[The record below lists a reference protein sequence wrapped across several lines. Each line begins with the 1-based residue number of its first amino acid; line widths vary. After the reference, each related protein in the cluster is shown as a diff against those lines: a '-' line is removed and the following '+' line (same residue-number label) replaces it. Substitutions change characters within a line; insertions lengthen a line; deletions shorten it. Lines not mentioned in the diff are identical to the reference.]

1 MALIINGAVAGLP
14 NTPDE
19 AVAWHYGNPF
29 QEQRLLF
36 ESEGRIDM
44 SHKGVLK
51 VAGQDRLT
59 YINSLTTQLL
69 LDLKPGESSLTLNLN
84 PQGFV
89 VDELHVIDDGEDLWV
104 ITEPNTKD
112 DLLQYLQ
119 KMKFLMKVEISDVSN
134 DWAVVFENSSA
145 LHNQYLTWLNP
156 FPSGGREILI
166 PRSQLMEYVSVCPVG
181 MWAHAALRVENLIP
195 RLGFETDHRTIPNE
209 VGWLET
215 AVHLDKGCYRG
226 QETISKVTRMGKP
239 PRRLALVHFDGSS
252 DELPI
257 HGSEVLFGDS
267 VIGFVG
273 TSIQHYQ
280 LGPVALIVIKRNITE
295 GNLSI
300 NNQNVMLE
308 S

>member
-44 SHKGVLK
+44 SHKGVLN

-145 LHNQYLTWLNP
+145 LHNQYLTWINP

-195 RLGFETDHRTIPNE
+195 RLGFETDYRTIPNE

>member
-1 MALIINGAVAGLP
+1 
-14 NTPDE
+14 
-19 AVAWHYGNPF
+19 
-29 QEQRLLF
+29 
-36 ESEGRIDM
+36 
-44 SHKGVLK
+44 
-51 VAGQDRLT
+51 
-59 YINSLTTQLL
+59 
-69 LDLKPGESSLTLNLN
+69 
-84 PQGFV
+84 
-89 VDELHVIDDGEDLWV
+89 
-104 ITEPNTKD
+104 
-112 DLLQYLQ
+112 
-119 KMKFLMKVEISDVSN
+119 
-134 DWAVVFENSSA
+134 VVFENSSA